1 MIRFAGET
9 TNDKTENAKMF
20 VRTER
25 LFLRPAW
32 PEDLDDLVRILGE
45 EDIQRN
51 VGVAPLPRETEAIR
65 AYLDRP
71 RDPRLP
77 HFFMY
82 LRAPGGPQL
91 VGGIGLGRYD
101 GEDVEV
107 GYWLAA
113 AHRGRGFAGEAL
125 RAVLN
130 QARSLGYPR
139 VIASHF
145 ADSMATHRVLEA
157 AGFRDTGEVRSRYS
171 AGRAM
176 EYAAR
181 IYVADLTGPPV
192 TAVQRIALS
201 A

>member
-1 MIRFAGET
+1 
-9 TNDKTENAKMF
+9 MF

-32 PEDLDDLVRILGE
+32 PEDLDELVRTLSDE
-45 EDIQRN
+45 EIQRH
-51 VGVAPLPRETEAIR
+51 VGVSALPDSVEAVR

-91 VGGIGLGRYD
+91 VGGIGLGRHE
-101 GEDVEV
+101 GEVEV
-107 GYWLAA
+107 GYWIVA

-125 RAVLN
+125 RAVVD
-130 QARSLGYPR
+130 QARTLGYR
-139 VIASHF
+139 RIVASHF
-145 ADSMATHRVLEA
+145 ADSLATVRVLES
-157 AGFRDTGEVRSRYS
+157 AGFRDTGKVRSRYS
-171 AGRAM
+171 TARGM
-176 EYAAR
+176 EHAAR
-181 IYVADLTGPPV
+181 VFVVDLERR
-192 TAVQRIALS
+192 AVPRCDSAGQALS

>member
-1 MIRFAGET
+1 
-9 TNDKTENAKMF
+9 MF

-32 PEDLDDLVRILGE
+32 PEDLDDLVAALGE

-51 VGVAPLPRETEAIR
+51 VGVAPLPRTAQDVR

-91 VGGIGLGRYD
+91 VGGIGLGQYD
-101 GEDVEV
+101 EDVEV
-107 GYWLAA
+107 GYWIASR
-113 AHRGRGFAGEAL
+113 HRGRGFAGEAL
-125 RAVLN
+125 RAVVG
-130 QARSLGYPR
+130 QARILGHKR
-139 VIASHF
+139 IVASHF
-145 ADSMATHRVLEA
+145 ADSPGTHQVLES
-157 AGFRDTGEVRSRYS
+157 AGFRDTGQVRSRYS

-176 EYAAR
+176 EYAVR
-181 IYVADLTGPPV
+181 VYVADLERRASP
-192 TAVQRIALS
+192 RIDTSDS
-201 A
+201 AMSESSAA

>member
-1 MIRFAGET
+1 
-9 TNDKTENAKMF
+9 MF

-32 PEDLDDLVRILGE
+32 PEDLDDLVEALSD

-51 VGVAPLPRETEAIR
+51 VGVAPLPRNVAQVR

-101 GEDVEV
+101 GEVEV
-107 GYWLAA
+107 GYWIAA
-113 AHRGRGFAGEAL
+113 RHRGLGYAGEAL
-125 RAVLN
+125 RAVVG
-130 QARSLGYPR
+130 QARLLGYPR
-139 VIASHF
+139 LIASHF
-145 ADSMATHRVLEA
+145 ADSPATHRVLEG
-157 AGFRDTGEVRSRYS
+157 AGFRDTGELRPRYS
-171 AGRAM
+171 VTRAR

-181 IYVADLTGPPV
+181 IYVADLERRASPRFD
-192 TAVQRIALS
+192 TAVDEPS
-201 A
+201 AA